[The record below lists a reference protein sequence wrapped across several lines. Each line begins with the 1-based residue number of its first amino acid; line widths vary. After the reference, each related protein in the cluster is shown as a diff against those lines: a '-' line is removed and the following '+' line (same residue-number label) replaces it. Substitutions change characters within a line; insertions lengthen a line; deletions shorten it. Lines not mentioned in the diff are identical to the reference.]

1 VGTPVGSL
9 VNNCQLAWV
18 PRWKPMLMQLKN
30 VVSVSVVALGHLFID
45 YVLQMHNCAHFRAR
59 QAATSRA
66 IIAGWEFATA
76 L

>member
-1 VGTPVGSL
+1 
-9 VNNCQLAWV
+9 
-18 PRWKPMLMQLKN
+18 MLMQLKT